1 VDATGRWREIVRRP
15 EADLPLDEA
24 VVVLAAHA
32 NEGLDVEAQLRR
44 LDDLAARVD
53 GTGTDGVCDLL
64 FGTLALRG
72 DRQTYDDP
80 RNSYIDQVLDRRLGI
95 PISLS
100 VLLIE
105 IGRRCGLEIEGV
117 GMPGHF
123 LARERR
129 APDVLIDSFDGGRRL
144 DAAGC
149 EEIFRVIAGSEADF
163 SPEMLRGTG
172 SRAILARMLT
182 NLDRSYDRRID
193 RRALAWVTR
202 LRMDLPGLTMQD
214 RLDVARRAAGLGWHD
229 RAADIFEE
237 LADEPSLAGETASR
251 LRRRSIRL
259 RSSLN

>member
-1 VDATGRWREIVRRP
+1 VDATGRWRETVQRP
-15 EADLPLDEA
+15 ETDLPLDEA
-24 VVVLAAHA
+24 AILVAAHA
-32 NEGLDVEAQLRR
+32 NEGLDVDVQLRR

-53 GTGTDGVCDLL
+53 GVGTDGVCDLL

-72 DRQTYDDP
+72 DRETYDDP
-80 RNSYIDQVLDRRLGI
+80 RNSFVDQVLDRRLGI

-105 IGRRCGLEIEGV
+105 IGRRCGLDIEGV

-123 LARERR
+123 LARERGE
-129 APDVLIDSFDGGRRL
+129 PDVLIDSFDGGRRL
-144 DAAGC
+144 DTAGC
-149 EEIFRVIAGSEADF
+149 QEIFRAIAGPEAEF
-163 SPEMLRGTG
+163 TTEMLRGTG
-172 SRAILARMLT
+172 SRAILGRMLT
-182 NLDRSYDRRID
+182 NLDRSYERRND